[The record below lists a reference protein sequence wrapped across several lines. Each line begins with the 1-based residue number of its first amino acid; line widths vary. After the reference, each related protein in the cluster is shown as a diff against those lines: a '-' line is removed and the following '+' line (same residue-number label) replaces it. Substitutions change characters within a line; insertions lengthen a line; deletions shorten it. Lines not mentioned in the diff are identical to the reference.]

1 MLRRAWKPVIG
12 ATVLVGGPAYIYYRY
27 SSRSSVRETFDL
39 SVKVQGS
46 DGKYKRET
54 RPMPLLSKEE
64 VEERLHAHKQV
75 IRTPRPGGIIWN
87 QHTAYVASNNPIE
100 DANAS
105 NIVQR
110 DPSDPSAPGDLLFYA
125 VMDGHGGFDTS
136 RLLSKI
142 LLPAVALE
150 YSSLIHDPKSIA
162 PKPGYLQS
170 LTSIIS
176 STKAV
181 PTHLDSDPDYVSQ
194 AIQRAFQNVDNEI
207 IDAPLRL
214 LAEEMSKNKGRE
226 GLPDLSQHPMALASM
241 KPALT
246 GSCALVAMFDT
257 AHRNLYVA
265 CTGDSRAVAGVWEET
280 GDGKGHWRVDVLT
293 EDQTGRN
300 PNELKRMQSEH
311 PADEANTVI
320 MRGRVLGGLEPSR
333 AFGDSR
339 YKWSREVQAILN
351 EVF

>member
-27 SSRSSVRETFDL
+27 SSNSSIRETFDL

-214 LAEEMSKNKGRE
+214 LAEEMSKNKERE
-226 GLPDLSQHPMALASM
+226 GLPDLSQHPMALAFM

-246 GSCALVAMFDT
+246 GISVFLLEIHTQVLILSVLGSCALVAMFDT

-300 PNELKRMQSEH
+300 PNELKRS
-311 PADEANTVI
+311 V
-320 MRGRVLGGLEPSR
+320 
-333 AFGDSR
+333 
-339 YKWSREVQAILN
+339 
-351 EVF
+351 